1 MDTELKS
8 LTIKE
13 MDDQGLGLAKIAT
26 LSAIDHDGDTYQPG
40 AFGWK
45 EGGHQ
50 WVPILPSHDRAAMP
64 LGKARVYEADDAA
77 FAEIHLNM
85 KSEAGR
91 EWHAA
96 LKFDL
101 EKGNAVQEWSFGFG
115 IIDKLHEARNGQD
128 VRVLKRLDIHEV
140 SPVVRG
146 AGIGTGT
153 LALKSR
159 GGFASQIDATI
170 AAIDDIIQRA
180 GDVKALREADG
191 RPMSTARLDQLAGL
205 KQRLDALLAGG
216 STMSAEEVA
225 AADLG
230 AWYETRDVVKRH
242 GRSSL

>member
-26 LSAIDHDGDTYQPG
+26 LTAIDHDGDTYQAG
-40 AFGWK
+40 AFAWK

-50 WVPILPSHDRAAMP
+50 WVPILPSHDRCAMP

-77 FAEIHLNM
+77 YAEIHLNM

-101 EKGNAVQEWSFGFG
+101 EKGNAVQEWSYGFG
-115 IIDKLHEARNGQD
+115 IIDRSHEVIEGQE
-128 VRVLKRLDIHEV
+128 VRRLKRLDVHEV

-153 LALKSR
+153 LALKSHR
-159 GGFASQIDATI
+159 SFADQIAATI
-170 AAIDDIIQRA
+170 AAIEDIVKRA

-191 RPMSTARLDQLAGL
+191 RPMSKARLDQLANL
-205 KQRLDALLAGG
+205 KQRLDVLLATGTPPPDE
-216 STMSAEEVA
+216 SEDNRMA
-225 AADLG
+225 AMHDL
-230 AWYETRDVVKRH
+230 RDVLRRH
-242 GRSSL
+242 G